1 MNWWVWEQTI
11 QNPEVDFQFPANLDT
26 GLQYVVAN
34 PQAGVATNS
43 TVGDGTSSL
52 PCKSKERCG
61 DPWIQKAGSN
71 SSTVSDHIN
80 IWSFHT
86 TFPAFGRESR
96 VICKPSCR
104 MMSETPSPSD
114 RSQKARRTSFR
125 PFQIWCRWGHTACRC
140 QTSAFCKLDFERTT
154 YTWSY
159 PTQPRQINYVIMNI
173 DITII
178 TYIQLLLAKKRC
190 RVCMTSCFTG
200 FHGRNVPHWML
211 HHKQFTVSLA

>member
-1 MNWWVWEQTI
+1 MNWWVWEQTSSPQNLSMILLWYSHRTQQMKII
-11 QNPEVDFQFPANLDT
+11 QNPEIDFQFPAHLDT

-34 PQAGVATNS
+34 PQAGVVTNS

-61 DPWIQKAGSN
+61 DLWIQKAGSN

-86 TFPAFGRESR
+86 FPAFGRESR

-104 MMSETPSPSD
+104 MMSETQSPSN
-114 RSQKARRTSFR
+114 RCQKARRTSFP

-154 YTWSY
+154 YTWSH
-159 PTQPRQINYVIMNI
+159 PTQPRQINLCN
-173 DITII
+173 D
-178 TYIQLLLAKKRC
+178 
-190 RVCMTSCFTG
+190 
-200 FHGRNVPHWML
+200 
-211 HHKQFTVSLA
+211 